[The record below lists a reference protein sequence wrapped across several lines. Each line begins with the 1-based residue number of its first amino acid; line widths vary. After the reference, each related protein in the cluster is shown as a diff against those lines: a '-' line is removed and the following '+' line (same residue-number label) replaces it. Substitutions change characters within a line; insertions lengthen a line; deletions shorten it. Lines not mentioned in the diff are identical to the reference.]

1 MPATCARR
9 ASLRLRMT
17 AILMRL
23 PRQRVCKRAGDWRAG
38 WQSAAVQ
45 ITLIN
50 RQRRV
55 RFDAKRLRQIAAMSL
70 AECVRHSGD
79 GLFAL
84 KQIPVIEVAVV
95 SDAVIA
101 RVHVEFMGVP
111 GATDVITFDHGE
123 IVVSA
128 DTASAQAGE
137 HGHDV
142 VGELALYI
150 IHGLLHL
157 NGHDD
162 LAPRDRAKMHR
173 VQDRIWSGVLANKR
187 RPNARSLPS

>member
-1 MPATCARR
+1 M
-9 ASLRLRMT
+9 
-17 AILMRL
+17 
-23 PRQRVCKRAGDWRAG
+23 
-38 WQSAAVQ
+38 Q

-55 RFDAKRLRQIAAMSL
+55 RFDVKLLRALAAASL

-84 KQIPVIEVAVV
+84 KQIPEIEVAVV

-101 RVHVEFMGVP
+101 RVHMRFMGVA

-123 IVVSA
+123 IVASA
-128 DTASAQAGE
+128 DTASVQAAK
-137 HGHDV
+137 HGH
-142 VGELALYI
+142 GALEELALCI

-162 LAPRDRAKMHR
+162 IAPRDRAKMHR
-173 VQDRIWSGVLANKR
+173 VQDRIWRRVLG
-187 RPNARSLPS
+187 SLPPLPKNQPCKVRRKAF